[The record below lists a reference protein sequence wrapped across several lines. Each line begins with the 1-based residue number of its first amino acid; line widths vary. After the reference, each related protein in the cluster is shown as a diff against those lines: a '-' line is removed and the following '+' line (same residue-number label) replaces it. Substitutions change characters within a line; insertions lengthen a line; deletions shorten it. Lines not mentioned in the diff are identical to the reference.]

1 VAVYLENIPAD
12 TPGGLV
18 QFLGFDPSALGL
30 TGFVSLIIV
39 SIVRGWLIPK
49 ATYIGVLTAKDAE
62 LERYKLALVAE
73 EARGDI
79 QDAVVKDLVASAK
92 STQHLVEQL
101 HASLMRLSNTEVPP
115 GYPPV
120 PPTSDPPGGAS

>member
-1 VAVYLENIPAD
+1 MHIETV
-12 TPGGLV
+12 TPPGAGGLI

-49 ATYIGVLTAKDAE
+49 ATYMSVLAAKDAE

-73 EARGDI
+73 EARGDL
-79 QDAVVKDLVASAK
+79 QDEVVRELVASAA
-92 STQHLVEQL
+92 STQHLLEQI
-101 HASLMRLSNTEVPP
+101 HVSLMRSSHTPVPAN
-115 GYPPV
+115 YPPV
-120 PPTSDPPGGAS
+120 LPTSDNPGGAS